1 MGDGESA
8 QERPDWSGLMARAQN
23 GDAAAYRRL
32 LGEIAP
38 YLRSLAAKRHR
49 DPLDIEDSVQDILL
63 TIHAVRATYDP
74 ARPFG
79 PWLVAIANRRI
90 IDRLRRQTRQRAR
103 ETLSDVDHETFEA
116 AEANL
121 GESAVDRR
129 ELHAA
134 IESLPSGQREA
145 IQMLKLKEMSLKEAA
160 ETSGTSVTALK
171 VATHRALISLRKI
184 LVSRSEET

>member
-74 ARPFG
+74 ARWRSPTG
-79 PWLVAIANRRI
+79 GSSTACAARPVKG
-90 IDRLRRQTRQRAR
+90 RAR
-103 ETLSDVDHETFEA
+103 HFPMSTTKPL
-116 AEANL
+116 
-121 GESAVDRR
+121 R
-129 ELHAA
+129 
-134 IESLPSGQREA
+134 P
-145 IQMLKLKEMSLKEAA
+145 LKR
-160 ETSGTSVTALK
+160 T
-171 VATHRALISLRKI
+171 
-184 LVSRSEET
+184 